1 MHFAAALVVLWV
13 SASPVLLEGTTTCQ
27 IGNQKDHVNEQCPVE
42 ITSSVVAGNTYTECV
57 TVRVWMKDKDL
68 CKSLKLKITSPIEKL
83 KSSPK
88 KCRKKIQCENK
99 RHRGEKVSCDSC
111 NHIQV
116 PERNTSLLLWELVHD
131 CVQAKSGDTVSVFYG
146 TKSTNC
152 SVTYRVEG
160 KPDFDLSVNSSSKS
174 INVAM
179 KKKSISVTSKMEN
192 TVNVRHCY
200 QNEYQCTDNSKWP
213 PLTIDVSQSATLSI
227 PYLLPCVCIEAY
239 YTHLFDAERRKK
251 CPLQN
256 TGVMDARDVFSS
268 SEIILYREKF
278 VLSTLCPAS
287 QLNISVSLCWMQRGH
302 LCTPV
307 LNSSLEK
314 KNGVQEYDISTVDKH
329 PQMCVQLSV
338 RGTHN
343 ISCPFK
349 SDESSWEVYIGPEGQ
364 NIIVYLD
371 SSSPATFSTQLCVLT
386 ESGCTA
392 IGKAH
397 SLTMAGNTSE
407 KRIKVPLDIPAEKPC
422 VQVWQSVPARHGKRI
437 LCPNYTH
444 NRSGMYAVAA
454 LIFVFV
460 VGSLGIFI
468 HRATKRGAAG
478 WLYIQRPLLL
488 VCSSDQS
495 DHISAVCALASIL
508 QEELGAAVRT
518 ALWAQSSQSQD
529 GSGPGVA
536 DLGPLPWLYGQWD
549 AVCKEQGKVLVIWS
563 PEAKKIY
570 EKRRE
575 ARASTDKSER
585 KEEDDRNA
593 DVKHEKPKAELEE
606 DLKQNGRRLE
616 KSKKEKDAGKKDCVK
631 LCNDKNWY
639 QQKEASTVIE
649 PMFTAVLT
657 RLERALEECK
667 NQGVVLV
674 YFQGL
679 GHSRDIPKAF
689 SEVRQYCLPQDFR
702 GLIGELGEMRRGTE
716 TDHFRWDCWSRVL
729 SKVLA
734 IWLAQKLTHRLQ
746 RLVPQT
752 QENKVQSKTSSVKMT
767 SDRPESRLK
776 WPLAARSG
784 TVQEHELLHESPW
797 KAEKF

>member
-1 MHFAAALVVLWV
+1 VVQMLF
-13 SASPVLLEGTTTCQ
+13 SACT
-27 IGNQKDHVNEQCPVE
+27 DHVNEQCPVE
-42 ITSSVVAGNTYTECV
+42 ITSSVVAGNTYSECV
-57 TVRVWMKDKDL
+57 TVRVWMKDEGTESNHL
-68 CKSLKLKITSPIEKL
+68 S
-83 KSSPK
+83 
-88 KCRKKIQCENK
+88 
-99 RHRGEKVSCDSC
+99 KVHMYST
-111 NHIQV
+111 
-116 PERNTSLLLWELVHD
+116 NTNFYIY
-131 CVQAKSGDTVSVFYG
+131 TVSVFYG

-160 KPDFDLSVNSSSKS
+160 EGSKNSGFRLLFSSSFLVFS
-174 INVAM
+174 FVCNAFVC
-179 KKKSISVTSKMEN
+179 SL
-192 TVNVRHCY
+192 
-200 QNEYQCTDNSKWP
+200 Q
-213 PLTIDVSQSATLSI
+213 IDVSESATLSI
-227 PYLLPCVCIEAY
+227 PYLLPCVCIEGMLLAY
-239 YTHLFDAERRKK
+239 LYGILTICVTIAS
-251 CPLQN
+251 
-256 TGVMDARDVFSS
+256 TDARDVFSS

-278 VLSTLCPAS
+278 VLSTLCPSS

-307 LNSSLEK
+307 HLYTPVLNSSLEK
-314 KNGVQEYDISTVDKH
+314 KNGVVSLEYDVSTVDKH

-606 DLKQNGRRLE
+606 DLKQNERRLE
-616 KSKKEKDAGKKDCVK
+616 KSKKEKAAGKKDCVK

-689 SEVRQYCLPQDFR
+689 SEVRRYCLPQDFR

-752 QENKVQSKTSSVKMT
+752 QENKVQSKMSSVKMT